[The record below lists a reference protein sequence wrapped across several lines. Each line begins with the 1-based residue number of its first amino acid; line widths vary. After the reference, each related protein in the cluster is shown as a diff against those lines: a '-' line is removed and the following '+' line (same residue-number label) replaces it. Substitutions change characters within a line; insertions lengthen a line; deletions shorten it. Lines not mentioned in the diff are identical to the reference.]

1 MTTDPGDLVLDIT
14 CGSGTTAYVAEQWG
28 RRWITCDTSRVAI
41 DLTKQRLMTATYD
54 YYRLAHPE
62 QGVDSGFVYKT
73 VPHITLKS
81 IANNYPP
88 ATETLYDQPEIDKT
102 KIRVTGPFT
111 VESLPATTV
120 KPIDGEENEV
130 VSDMTAKQDEYREE
144 ILATGVIGKAGEK
157 LEFTRVEAA
166 PATFAYVQQ
175 AAAFGAVI
183 LRGLRDLLGLFLF
196 FLGKLFLL
204 LQDLYGGVGV
214 FELLLEFIGP
224 GLIAVLESL
233 HILLGKVAGALGK
246 TARGRK

>member
-62 QGVDSGFVYKT
+62 QGVDSGFVYRT

-81 IANNYPP
+81 IANNYP
-88 ATETLYDQPEIDKT
+88 
-102 KIRVTGPFT
+102 
-111 VESLPATTV
+111 SLPATTV

-166 PATFAYVQQ
+166 PATFAYVQ
-175 AAAFGAVI
+175 AIGETKEDKPPLSALLSCGGCVTFAAFSFSSLVSFSCSFKTFTVVLASLSCCLSSSALALSPSWRACI
-183 LRGLRDLLGLFLF
+183 YCLARLR
-196 FLGKLFLL
+196 
-204 LQDLYGGVGV
+204 
-214 FELLLEFIGP
+214 EP
-224 GLIAVLESL
+224 
-233 HILLGKVAGALGK
+233 
-246 TARGRK
+246 

>member
-166 PATFAYVQQ
+166 PATFAYVQ
-175 AAAFGAVI
+175 AIGETKEDKPPLSALLSCGGCVTFSAFSFSSLVSFSCSFKTFTVVLASLSCCLSSSSLALSPSWRACI
-183 LRGLRDLLGLFLF
+183 YCLARLR
-196 FLGKLFLL
+196 
-204 LQDLYGGVGV
+204 
-214 FELLLEFIGP
+214 EP
-224 GLIAVLESL
+224 
-233 HILLGKVAGALGK
+233 
-246 TARGRK
+246 